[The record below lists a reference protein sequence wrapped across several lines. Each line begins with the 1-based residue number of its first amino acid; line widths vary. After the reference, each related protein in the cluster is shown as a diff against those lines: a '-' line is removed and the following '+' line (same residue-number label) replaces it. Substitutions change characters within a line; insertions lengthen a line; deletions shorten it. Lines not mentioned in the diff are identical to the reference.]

1 MTKPAANFFSRDR
14 KETAAVVNEIA
25 AASCDCSYP
34 AAAQLRFGHFGHKDT
49 VTFANYA
56 GRCCFVFFLRRAY
69 AFLLY
74 LTVSS
79 VVYIALRIKLLS
91 INGVRRLFIGHGDNS
106 HFAQMLYVFPRSPGA
121 RVDISP

>member
-1 MTKPAANFFSRDR
+1 MTE

-34 AAAQLRFGHFGHKDT
+34 VAAQLRFGHFGHKDT

-56 GRCCFVFFLRRAY
+56 GRCCFVFFFETGIRLLVIFNGEQCCIYSVKNKVIIYQRR
-69 AFLLY
+69 
-74 LTVSS
+74 SPS
-79 VVYIALRIKLLS
+79 
-91 INGVRRLFIGHGDNS
+91 FIGHGDNS